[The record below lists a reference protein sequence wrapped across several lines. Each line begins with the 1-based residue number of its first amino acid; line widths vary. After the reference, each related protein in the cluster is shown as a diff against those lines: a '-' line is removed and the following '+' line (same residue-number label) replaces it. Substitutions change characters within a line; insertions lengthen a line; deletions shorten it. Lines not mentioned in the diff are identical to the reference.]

1 MNTEDERAFNRRLQE
16 LDLSNLTLEQQEIMK
31 SMLLEERLSFA
42 QSDDDIGDAKDL
54 QLEIKT
60 VDAVPV
66 VKFYNSIPRP
76 LFNEVKGHV
85 QDLVNRG

>member
-1 MNTEDERAFNRRLQE
+1 
-16 LDLSNLTLEQQEIMK
+16 
-31 SMLLEERLSFA
+31 MLLEKRLSFA
-42 QSDDDIGDAKDL
+42 QSDDIGDAKDL

-60 VDAVPV
+60 VDEVPF
-66 VKFYNSIPRP
+66 VKSYNSIPRP